1 MKMKTK
7 NRILATVLIL
17 TLMLM
22 SACSAGGTAE
32 STEGEKLQAPDTTSV
47 SEEIS
52 SVPAEGTE
60 PTTEEVLQSTEDL
73 TGNSKPTENASATE
87 PTTAHTEQPTTQTQ
101 PTAPTVTEPPHQHSY
116 STTVISPTCSDK
128 GYTKHTCA
136 CGNSYNDTYT
146 AALGHHYIDEVIA
159 PTSSAQG
166 YTKHT
171 CDRCGY
177 SYNDTYTDP
186 VKVVYDINAAMEAG
200 NAYALSIGFG
210 WIDYNMVPSNSG
222 YFPCDWTTSD
232 QITRFGGQ
240 NWLNQWMCEAV
251 QATLDNLWAYPNF
264 DPTKCNFRSYIT
276 YDSLTDTYTLYALWG
291 GG

>member
-1 MKMKTK
+1 MKSKMK

-101 PTAPTVTEPPHQHSY
+101 LTAPPVTEPPHQHSY

-200 NAYALSIGFG
+200 NAYALSIGFAC
-210 WIDYNMVPSNSG
+210 IDYSLTPANAG
-222 YFPCDWTTSD
+222 YYPCSY
-232 QITRFGGQ
+232 ITGDSLSRIGGQ
-240 NWLNQWMCEAV
+240 RWLEQEVIAKAQSCKERLIV
-251 QATLDNLWAYPNF
+251 LDGDDGYVLPCRA
-264 DPTKCNFRSYIT
+264 YIT
-276 YDSLTDTYTLYALWG
+276 YDSATDTYCCYFLYA
-291 GG
+291 

>member
-1 MKMKTK
+1 MKSKMK

-47 SEEIS
+47 NEEIS

-200 NAYALSIGFG
+200 NAYALSIGFHSVNY
-210 WIDYNMVPSNSG
+210 DLTPANAG
-222 YFPCDWTTSD
+222 YYPYST
-232 QITRFGGQ
+232 ITGASLSRIGGQ
-240 NWLNQWMCEAV
+240 SWLDQEMVAAAQSCK
-251 QATLDNLWAYPNF
+251 DNLIGIRGENAHAAC
-264 DPTKCNFRSYIT
+264 TCRAYIT
-276 YDSLTDTYTLYALWG
+276 YDAATDTYCCYFLYA
-291 GG
+291 